1 MTTEEGVK
9 ADKKTPP
16 PAPGGGDAGKTT
28 GEAQAGKGEVEGAP
42 PGTSAPPGTPLP
54 TLDFTTLILSLSSSA
69 LMNLGVIE
77 NPVTKAKDKEPAAAK
92 QTIDLIAL
100 LQEKTAGNLSG
111 EESKLTEDVLTE
123 LRLWYCKVVE

>member
-1 MTTEEGVK
+1 MATEEGVK
-9 ADKKTPP
+9 AEDKNKTPP
-16 PAPGGGDAGKTT
+16 PASGKTT
-28 GEAQAGKGEVEGAP
+28 GEAQAGKGEVEGAV
-42 PGTSAPPGTPLP
+42 PGTPLP

-77 NPVTKAKDKEPAAAK
+77 NPMTKTKDKEPAIAK

-100 LQEKTAGNLSG
+100 LQEKTAGNLVG
-111 EESKLTEDVLTE
+111 EETRLIEDVLAE

>member
-9 ADKKTPP
+9 AEDNKKTDASGQEK
-16 PAPGGGDAGKTT
+16 PARHAVP
-28 GEAQAGKGEVEGAP
+28 
-42 PGTSAPPGTPLP
+42 APPGTPLP

-77 NPVTKAKDKEPAAAK
+77 NPVTKTKDKEPAVAK

-100 LQEKTAGNLSG
+100 LQEKTAGNLAG
-111 EESKLTEDVLTE
+111 DESRLIEDVLAE
-123 LRLWYCKVVE
+123 LRLWYCKVAG